1 MSFVVDGMPEQVQ
14 AVVYVCAEWEI
25 DLVRRELRSQGFPVP
40 LGGRAFEILA
50 ELAKS
55 AGELVT
61 KSELLQRVWPGVYV
75 EEIALRVHIAAIRKA
90 LGDDRDLLET
100 TIGRGYRLRGIWR
113 VREEG
118 EASALLKPDAHADL
132 PPTNIPAAASNLIG
146 RAAILPHLQGLL
158 SAYRVV
164 TLSGPGGIGKTAL
177 AMEVARSVLHSLHAP
192 GFLIEFAP
200 LADPKLVASTLAAVL
215 GLTLVGEEDAEDAIV
230 RAIAARR
237 LLLVFDN
244 CEHVVDAAA
253 SLSEIVIS
261 RCPNVHILA
270 TSREM
275 LRIDGEYVYRV
286 PPLDLPSAEWTEGAG
301 VPDGAAAELFIARA
315 KALGREFGRD
325 RETLRAVASICRRLD
340 GIPLAIEF
348 AAARAAMLGPPEV
361 AESLDDRFNLLT
373 TGRRTA
379 LPRHRTLRAALDWS
393 YELLPAAEARALR
406 YLSVFAGEF
415 ALAAAAAVAASP
427 DAMPSTEGIANL
439 VAKSL
444 VTVDLSGETPKY
456 RLLDTTRV
464 YALEKLRK
472 HGEYRDAA
480 SRHANYFR
488 AFFAKAEVESE
499 TRSLTEWLAI
509 YGQHLDN
516 VRIALDWAF
525 SAEGDAQIGIELVAV
540 SVPLWVQLSL
550 LAECRDRVQLA
561 LDRLD
566 RDADNAERLRMQL
579 SAALGWSLMY
589 GLGRARQA
597 GPAWATVLELA
608 ERLGDRDYLLRALW
622 GLSINQF
629 NDGQFR
635 RALEFAYRFKEVA
648 GSSDDSIELI
658 MTDRLLATALHYLGE
673 QHHARTHIDRV
684 ISRLKNFVHEPRII
698 RFRFD
703 LRISTHYFLA
713 RILWLQ
719 GLAEQAFGVV
729 QRNLREGR
737 SGGHAL
743 TFCSV
748 LGQGA
753 CPIAFLAGDLD
764 AAERYCAELL
774 DHTKRH
780 PIRLW
785 RLWAECFQGLV
796 RVKRGD
802 ATGGLA
808 MLGDALE
815 RTGDA
820 QFLPR
825 FLLPLGE
832 YAFCLGKAG
841 DVGRGLTLADKALAR
856 CEGRDELWYAPELQR
871 IRGELLL
878 QDAGR
883 PTPDAEQ
890 CFDRTIELARQQ
902 GALFWEL
909 RGAMSLARL
918 RLAQQRPADAR
929 DVLLPVYSK
938 FTEGFDLTDDLR
950 DARAML
956 ATLPG

>member
-1 MSFVVDGMPEQVQ
+1 MPEQVQ
-14 AVVYVCAEWEI
+14 ALVYVCAEWEI
-25 DLVRRELRSQGFPVP
+25 DLVRRELRLRGLQVP

-61 KSELLQRVWPGVYV
+61 KNDMLQRVWPGVFV

-90 LGDDRDLLET
+90 LGGDRDLLET
-100 TIGRGYRLRGIWR
+100 TIGRGYRLRGMWR
-113 VREEG
+113 VREERA
-118 EASALLKPDAHADL
+118 EAEPPKPELHDDL
-132 PPTNIPAAASNLIG
+132 PPANIPVATSSLIG

-164 TLSGPGGIGKTAL
+164 TLTGPGGIGKTAL
-177 AMEVARSVLHSLHAP
+177 ALDVARSLLRSFETAC
-192 GFLIEFAP
+192 FLVELAP
-200 LADPKLVASTLAAVL
+200 LADPKLVSSTLATVL
-215 GLTLVGEEDAEDAIV
+215 GLKLIGEEDAEDAVV
-230 RAIAARR
+230 RAIAGRR
-237 LLLVFDN
+237 LLLVLDN

-253 SLSEIVIS
+253 SFSEAVVS

-286 PPLDLPSAEWTEGAG
+286 PPLELPSGEWAEGANIPG
-301 VPDGAAAELFIARA
+301 GAAAELFVARGR
-315 KALGREFGRD
+315 ALGREFGQD

-393 YELLPAAEARALR
+393 YELLPEAEARALR
-406 YLSVFAGEF
+406 FLSVFAGDF
-415 ALAAAAAVAASP
+415 PFAAAVAVMDAP
-427 DAMPSTEGIANL
+427 DAMPATEAIANL

-444 VTVDLSGETPKY
+444 VTVDLSGDGPKY

-472 HGEYRDAA
+472 QGEYHGAA
-480 SRHANYFR
+480 GRHASYFR
-488 AFFAKAEVESE
+488 TFFAGAEAESE

-516 VRIALDWAF
+516 VRTALGWAF
-525 SAEGDAQIGIELVAV
+525 APEGDAQIGIELVVV

-566 RDADNAERLRMQL
+566 REAADAERLRMKL

-648 GSSDDSIELI
+648 GGSDDPIELI

-673 QHHARTHIDRV
+673 QNNAGAHIDRV
-684 ISRLKNFVHEPRII
+684 IDRLKSFVHEPRII

-703 LRISTHYFLA
+703 LRVSTHYFLA

-719 GLAEQAFGVV
+719 GLAEQALGVAN
-729 QRNLREGR
+729 RNLVEGR
-737 SGGHAL
+737 TGGHAL

-753 CPIAFLAGDLD
+753 CPIAFMAGDFD
-764 AAERYCAELL
+764 AAESYCTELL
-774 DHTKRH
+774 DHTARH

-785 RLWAECFQGLV
+785 RLWAECFRGLV
-796 RVKRGD
+796 MARRGD
-802 ATGGLA
+802 VDAGLA
-808 MLGDALE
+808 MLGGALD
-815 RTGDA
+815 RAGDA

-832 YAFCLGKAG
+832 YAACLGSAG
-841 DVGRGLTLADKALAR
+841 DVAKGLAIANKAIAR
-856 CEGRDELWYAPELQR
+856 CDGRDELWYSPELQR

-878 QDAGR
+878 QHSGGR
-883 PTPDAEQ
+883 PTADVEQ
-890 CFDRTIELARQQ
+890 CFDNAIELARQQ

-909 RGAMSLARL
+909 RGTISLARF
-918 RLAQQRPADAR
+918 RIGQQRPAEAR
-929 DVLLPVYSK
+929 DLLLPVYRK
-938 FTEGFDLTDDLR
+938 FTEGFDVTGDLR

-956 ATLPG
+956 AVLPA

>member
-1 MSFVVDGMPEQVQ
+1 MPEHVQ
-14 AVVYVCAEWEI
+14 ALVYACAEWEI
-25 DLVRRELRSQGFPVP
+25 DLVRRELRLQGLAVP

-61 KSELLQRVWPGVYV
+61 KNDLLQRVWPGVFV

-90 LGDDRDLLET
+90 LGSDRDLLET
-100 TIGRGYRLRGIWR
+100 TIGRGYRLRGAWR
-113 VREEG
+113 TWAESDTAE
-118 EASALLKPDAHADL
+118 LPKPESHDDL
-132 PPTNIPAAASNLIG
+132 PQTNIPAATSSLIG
-146 RAAILPHLQGLL
+146 RAAIVPHLQGLL

-164 TLSGPGGIGKTAL
+164 TLTGPGGIGKTAL
-177 AMEVARSVLHSLHAP
+177 ALDVARSLLHSFQAAC
-192 GFLIEFAP
+192 FLVELAP
-200 LADPKLVASTLAAVL
+200 LADPKLVPSTLATVL
-215 GLTLVGEEDAEDAIV
+215 GLKLVGEEDAEDAV
-230 RAIAARR
+230 ARAIAGRR
-237 LLLVFDN
+237 LLLVLDN

-253 SLSEIVIS
+253 SFSEAVIS
-261 RCPNVHILA
+261 RCPNVHILV

-286 PPLDLPSAEWTEGAG
+286 PPLDLPSGDWAEGAKIPG
-301 VPDGAAAELFIARA
+301 GAAAELFIARA
-315 KALGREFGRD
+315 RALGREFGQE

-393 YELLPAAEARALR
+393 YELLPEAEARALR
-406 YLSVFAGEF
+406 YLSVFAGDF
-415 ALAAAAAVAASP
+415 PFAAAIAVADAP
-427 DAMPSTEGIANL
+427 GAMPITEGIANL

-444 VTVDLSGETPKY
+444 VTVDLSGESPKY

-472 HGEYRDAA
+472 QGEYRHAA
-480 SRHANYFR
+480 GRHARYLR
-488 AFFAKAEVESE
+488 AFFAKAEAESE
-499 TRSLTEWLAI
+499 TRSLTEWLAV

-525 SAEGDAQIGIELVAV
+525 SPDGDAQIGVELVAA

-566 RDADNAERLRMQL
+566 RDAANAERLRMQL

-597 GPAWATVLELA
+597 APAWATVLEIA

-673 QHHARTHIDRV
+673 QDSARTHIDRV
-684 ISRLKNFVHEPRII
+684 IGRLKSFVQEPRII

-703 LRISTHYFLA
+703 LRVSTHYFLA

-729 QRNLREGR
+729 ERNLIEGR

-753 CPIAFLAGDLD
+753 CPIAYLAGDLD
-764 AAERYCAELL
+764 AADRHCVELL

-796 RVKRGD
+796 MAKRGD
-802 ATGGLA
+802 VAAGLA
-808 MLGDALE
+808 MLGNALD
-815 RTGDA
+815 RAGDA

-832 YAFCLGKAG
+832 YAACLGNAG
-841 DVGRGLTLADKALAR
+841 DVARGLAVANKAMAR
-856 CEGRDELWYAPELQR
+856 CEGRDELWYSPELQR
-871 IRGELLL
+871 IQGELLL
-878 QDAGR
+878 QDAGGR
-883 PTPDAEQ
+883 PTADAEQ
-890 CFDRTIELARQQ
+890 CFDKAIVLARQQ

-909 RGAMSLARL
+909 RATMSLARL
-918 RLAQQRPADAR
+918 RIAQQRPADAR
-929 DVLLPVYSK
+929 DLLLPVYRK
-938 FTEGFDLTDDLR
+938 FTEGFDVTGDLR
-950 DARAML
+950 DARSML
-956 ATLPG
+956 ATLPA

>member
-1 MSFVVDGMPEQVQ
+1 MPEQGQ
-14 AVVYVCAEWEI
+14 ALVYACAEWEI
-25 DLVRRELRSQGFPVP
+25 DLVRRELRLQGLAVP

-50 ELAKS
+50 ELTKS
-55 AGELVT
+55 AGDLVT
-61 KSELLQRVWPGVYV
+61 KGDLLQRVWPGVFV

-90 LGDDRDLLET
+90 LGSDRDLLET
-100 TIGRGYRLRGIWR
+100 TIGRGYRLRGVWR
-113 VREEG
+113 ARSESDSLGSPPSE
-118 EASALLKPDAHADL
+118 SYADF
-132 PPTNIPAAASNLIG
+132 PAANIPVATSGLIG

-164 TLSGPGGIGKTAL
+164 TLTGPGGIGKTAL
-177 AMEVARSVLHSLHAP
+177 ALDVARSLLSSFQGA
-192 GFLIEFAP
+192 GFLVELAP
-200 LADPKLVASTLAAVL
+200 LADPKLVPSTLATVL
-215 GLTLVGEEDAEDAIV
+215 GLKLVGDEDAEDAVV
-230 RAIAARR
+230 RAIAGRR
-237 LLLVFDN
+237 LLLVLDN

-253 SLSEIVIS
+253 SVSEAVIS

-286 PPLDLPSAEWTEGAG
+286 PPLDLPSGDWAEGAS
-301 VPDGAAAELFIARA
+301 VPGGAAAELFMARA
-315 KALGREFGRD
+315 RALGREFGQD

-393 YELLPAAEARALR
+393 YELLPETEARALR
-406 YLSVFAGEF
+406 YLSVFAGDF
-415 ALAAAAAVAASP
+415 PLAAAIAVVDGP
-427 DAMPSTEGIANL
+427 NAMPITEGIANL

-444 VTVDLSGETPKY
+444 VTVDLGGESPRY

-472 HGEYRDAA
+472 LGEYRDAA
-480 SRHANYFR
+480 HRHAKYFCS
-488 AFFAKAEVESE
+488 FFLNAESESE
-499 TRSLTEWLAI
+499 TRSLGEWLAV

-516 VRIALDWAF
+516 VRVALDWAF
-525 SAEGDAQIGIELVAV
+525 SPDGDAHAGVELVVVA
-540 SVPLWVQLSL
+540 VPLWVQLSL
-550 LAECRDRVQLA
+550 LAECRDRVQMA

-566 RDADNAERLRMQL
+566 RETPNAELLRMQL

-597 GPAWATVLELA
+597 APAWANVLEIA
-608 ERLGDRDYLLRALW
+608 ERLGNRDYLLRALW

-635 RALEFAYRFKEVA
+635 RALEFANRFKEIA
-648 GSSDDSIELI
+648 GSSDDAIELI
-658 MTDRLLATALHYLGE
+658 MTDRLLATTLHYLGE
-673 QHHARTHIDRV
+673 QHNARSHIDRV
-684 ISRLKNFVHEPRII
+684 IGRLKDFVHEPRII

-703 LRISTHYFLA
+703 LRVSTHYFLA

-719 GLAEQAFGVV
+719 GLAKQTFQVV
-729 QRNLREGR
+729 ERNLIEGR
-737 SGGHAL
+737 AGGHAL

-748 LGQGA
+748 LGQSA
-753 CPIAFLAGDLD
+753 CPIAFLAGDFD
-764 AAERYCAELL
+764 AADRYCTELL

-796 RVKRGD
+796 MAKRGHL
-802 ATGGLA
+802 AEGLA
-808 MLGDALE
+808 MLGDALD
-815 RTGDA
+815 RAGDA

-832 YAFCLGKAG
+832 YASCLGSAG
-841 DVGRGLTLADKALAR
+841 EVAQGLALANKALAR
-856 CEGRDELWYAPELQR
+856 CEGRDELWYSPELQR

-878 QDAGR
+878 LDAGGR
-883 PTPDAEQ
+883 PTAEVEQ
-890 CFDRTIELARQQ
+890 CFHDAIELARQQ

-909 RGAMSLARL
+909 RGAISLARL
-918 RLAQQRPADAR
+918 RVTQERPVEAR
-929 DVLLPVYSK
+929 DVLAPIYGK
-938 FTEGFDLTDDLR
+938 FTEGFDITADLR
-950 DARAML
+950 AARSLL
-956 ATLPG
+956 AALPG